1 MKNAL
6 LTPLMVASSFCSFAQ
21 PTMLGDINPGASSSY
36 PCWMTGYNNG
46 KVLFFANNGTNGYEL
61 YVHDSNSRLQYDIN
75 PGSSDGGTINQYA
88 KMAIINNVVYMV
100 GNNGASGNELFM
112 WNGNDTVAPTLVS
125 DIYPGSTGSSISEL
139 AVMDSKLYF
148 NAFTSAYGNELWSY
162 NPATAYLQ
170 RLTDLYAGAT
180 SSNPHNMVA
189 MNGKL
194 YFSANS
200 ATTGSE
206 LYMYDPISNTTTLA
220 MDINTGTPSS
230 DPMGTILMNGK
241 LYFSATTPAYGRELY
256 SFDGINLSRLT
267 NVDNTT
273 GDGVT
278 VGAWT
283 QKQLCWYKNKLYFS
297 GTNGASSSQLYCYN
311 PVNGVT
317 SLVYAI
323 NPGGPSA
330 PKELTVY
337 GGKLFFSADDG
348 TNGAELWAFNGT
360 NVPMMVANIDTIA
373 FTGSQPSSF
382 LRYGT
387 RLYFAAA
394 TTTSGDELY
403 SILDSVA
410 LTVQNIRFDGNVKVY
425 PNPTTGNATIQ
436 VTLKSAQQLTYTLTD
451 ITGKVIDRAELAMT
465 VGEQAIAVNLNNTST
480 GIYLYRLTD
489 DKGVMMASGRIEKQ

>member
-6 LTPLMVASSFCSFAQ
+6 LTSLMVASSFCSFAQ
-21 PTMLGDINPGASSSY
+21 VTMLGDINPGPSSSY
-36 PCWMTGYNNG
+36 PTWMTGYNNG

-61 YVHDSNSRLQYDIN
+61 FVNDSNSRLQYDIN
-75 PGSSDGGTINQYA
+75 PAGADGGVLNQYA
-88 KMAIINNVVYMV
+88 KMAVINNVVYMV

-125 DIYPGSTGSSISEL
+125 DIYPGSTGSSITEMT
-139 AVMDSKLYF
+139 AMDGRLYF
-148 NAFTSAYGNELWSY
+148 NAFTSSFGNELWSY

-206 LYMYDPISNTTTLA
+206 LYMYDPVSNTTMLA
-220 MDINTGTPSS
+220 VDVAAGTPSS
-230 DPMGTILMNGK
+230 DPMGTVMMNNK
-241 LYFSATTPAYGRELY
+241 LYFSATTTTYGRELY
-256 SFDGINLSRLT
+256 SFDGLNLSRLT
-267 NVDNTT
+267 NVDNSS

-278 VGAWT
+278 TGAWT
-283 QKQLCWYKNKLYFS
+283 QTQLCWYKNKLYFS
-297 GTNGASSSQLYCYN
+297 GTNGATSSQLYCYN
-311 PVNGVT
+311 PANGVT

-323 NPGGPSA
+323 NPAGPSA
-330 PKELTVY
+330 PKELTIY
-337 GGKLFFSADDG
+337 GGKLFFAADDG
-348 TNGAELWAFNGT
+348 TNGAELWSYNGT
-360 NVPMMVANIDTIA
+360 NIPMMVANIDTIP
-373 FTGSQPSSF
+373 FTGSQPYSF

-394 TTTSGDELY
+394 NTISGAELY
-403 SILDSVA
+403 SILDSAA
-410 LTVQNIRFDGNVKVY
+410 LTVQNLRFDGNVIVF
-425 PNPTTGNATIQ
+425 PNPTTGNTTLQ
-436 VTLKSAQQLTYTLTD
+436 VTLKSAQHLTYTLTD
-451 ITGKVIDRAELAMT
+451 ITGKVIDRAELVMT
-465 VGEQAIAVNLNNTST
+465 AGEQAINVNLNNAST

-489 DKGVMMASGRIEKQ
+489 GNGVMMASGRIEKQ